1 MKQRVR
7 HLLSVLLVCA
17 MVLSLLPISVLAEE
31 LETPL
36 TTVTEPAEA
45 PKVEGEPGGEPAPE
59 PEPEPDPKP
68 AQTIYVSSEGNDVN
82 DGSNENPYATLAKAV
97 EQAEDGAVIYVMTNL
112 TVNTLARVTD
122 KHVTVTSVNPDNPV
136 TLTRGSVQG
145 ADNNQ
150 SHYNSAMIEVTTFAS
165 EDSDNASSVT
175 LTDIILDD
183 AGKHDGTYFAQTNM
197 EIKENTGGNLGFVQ
211 DSMVTAHGKG
221 NRAVNI
227 ILGDG
232 AVLKNYGGMS
242 AVYGTMNA
250 HITMLPGSKITAPD
264 VTDRVKSSS
273 TKPPKNE
280 TGPAGAVW
288 LQGAEFIMNDGAEIS
303 DMVGRA
309 VYADSGTATINGT
322 ISDISSDA
330 DMWQGKG
337 GVAVHV
343 RNNADVTFGSTALF
357 DNSNVSTKIDSAVF
371 VNQGSFEMV
380 NGSKIC
386 NLAGTA
392 VQGYGSKTQ
401 PAGSINITI
410 DGEIC
415 GIIDGG
421 NAINL
426 NESGGLYCKIGPNA
440 DIHHNTVW
448 AATLYAQGPGIVIDL
463 YGTIRDNTSTQYS
476 AGIWLANNFN
486 GAKLTMYGN
495 AKITGN
501 TSVNKGAAVIV
512 SEGTFTMNGGIISGN
527 YSHTKSLAG
536 GVSVRR
542 NGTFIMN
549 GGEITG
555 NTTTGY
561 GGGIRYNDDS
571 RENEYVILNGGTISG
586 NIANADAVLNE
597 ESGKYEFS
605 GGVSNDISVATH
617 KFGFIDRYVTIGDE
631 MVIGNENI
639 YFEKYGFTLDNPG
652 SDVKFGNA
660 STDCETAV
668 TIALA
673 GQYLTGVKGSLWY
686 QTSHDNFPMTVNGL
700 TYDNTKDLYAAVIE
714 TKADGTPVDNAAVKL
729 QVVEPDEDGS
739 CHLVLP
745 GNANGYAVVFLQEKD
760 DRARIVKVTPA
771 DITVYTGGESYSG
784 AVSGTSGSTEGLPE
798 PGFYITLS
806 DALEEDLEK
815 LASYTGEGPMDL
827 SGWISFEASTSS
839 GGPRSWTLE
848 RYDED
853 GESTV
858 TIDGKERYIYRLVA
872 PEGQDAVRVQFTNE
886 NGQAIPSDKF
896 VIDLDTLYQE
906 FDMSIYTNTV
916 DAGSVVAKVKDKTDQ
931 YTVSTSSGVLTVRGV
946 VNTETGTTDIVDKV
960 PSTAEN
966 VTAVAAEGTKY
977 LINNSNLE
985 VNDSTGVK
993 LLADNI
999 VEEGKQALTQYL
1011 LDGDYGL
1018 NNEFKFEYRYLD
1030 LVDSSNGNVWIRPS
1044 QPMTIF
1050 WPYPEG
1056 ADSNDTFYVIH
1067 FDGLDR
1073 NYDDLSNA
1081 LKNNQPE
1088 NCKITRTSGG
1098 ITFTVDS
1105 FSPFALVWKEGSSS
1119 GGGTGTRDDY
1129 TLHYVTNGGNHLSS
1143 ETKSSS
1149 WTKDYEDLP
1158 IPVRDGYTFEGWY
1171 WDLRLTEPVTG
1182 DVKVNKTTVTLYA
1195 KWSGGSYGPDDTGVS
1210 GWLETDKH
1218 NAFLSGYPDGS
1229 FQADKNMTRA
1239 EVAQMF
1245 YALLLDK
1252 NVTITK
1258 SFSDVPTDAWYA
1270 KAVNTLSSLGMLGGY
1285 PDGTFRP
1292 DAPITRAEFAAIA
1305 LAFAYDPA
1313 SASCSYTDVST
1324 SAWYYTYVAQA
1335 TTYGWIGGYPDGSFR
1350 PNNSITRAEVAVIVN
1365 NMLGRDADESYIN
1378 RNADELVSFVDLS
1391 KNHWA
1396 YYTIMESTNSHDYTA
1411 SSNGESWKA

>member
-36 TTVTEPAEA
+36 TTVTEPAKA
-45 PKVEGEPGGEPAPE
+45 PEVEGETEKVPAPE
-59 PEPEPDPKP
+59 PEPEPEPEA
-68 AQTIYVSSEGNDVN
+68 AQTIYVSKSGDDASGN
-82 DGSNENPYATLAKAV
+82 GTEQSPYASLAKAV
-97 EQAEDGAVIYVMTNL
+97 EAINGMVGTNFVIEVQCDL
-112 TVNTLARVTD
+112 TATKCARIIDKNVTIRGNG
-122 KHVTVTSVNPDNPV
+122 HTI
-136 TLTRGSVQG
+136 TRGDDFETIS
-145 ADNNQ
+145 DNYR
-150 SHYNSAMIEVTTFAS
+150 SWYNPAMIEVTTPNGKGA
-165 EDSDNASSVT
+165 SVT
-175 LTDIILDD
+175 LENITLDD
-183 AGKHDGTYFAQTNM
+183 AGMYEGEIFAQASNDG
-197 EIKENTGGNLGFVQ
+197 ESKSKVQ
-211 DSMVTAHGKG
+211 DAIVAAYGTSNATSK
-221 NRAVNI
+221 I
-227 ILGDG
+227 ILGEG
-232 AVLKNYGGMS
+232 AVLKNFGGMS
-242 AVYGTMNA
+242 AVRVTGGATLTMDV
-250 HITMLPGSKITAPD
+250 GSVICDDT
-264 VTDRVKSSS
+264 VTDRIKGAAGS
-273 TKPPKNE
+273 N
-280 TGPAGAVW
+280 GPAGAVW
-288 LQGAEFIMNDGAEIS
+288 VQGTNATMISGAEIRN
-303 DMVGRA
+303 VIGRA
-309 VYADSGTATINGT
+309 FYVDGGSATINGT
-322 ISDISSDA
+322 ISDITPDG
-330 DMWQGKG
+330 DMWQGKNG
-337 GVAVHV
+337 LAVHV
-343 RNNADVTFGSTALF
+343 RNSADVTFGSTALF

-476 AGIWLANNFN
+476 AGIWLANNFT
-486 GAKLTMYGN
+486 GAKLTMHDG
-495 AKITGN
+495 AKITDN
-501 TSVNKGAAVIV
+501 TSVDNGAAVIV
-512 SEGTFTMNGGIISGN
+512 SRGTFIMDGGTISDNCSVGN
-527 YSHTKSLAG
+527 ASLAG

-542 NGTFIMN
+542 SGSFTMN
-549 GGEITG
+549 AGQIIN

-561 GGGIRYNDDS
+561 GGGVQYNDDS
-571 RENEYVILNGGTISG
+571 WGNECITLNGGEISG
-586 NIANADAVLNE
+586 NFMKATATLNDE
-597 ESGKYEFS
+597 TGKYDFTNK
-605 GGVSNDISVATH
+605 VSNDFSVSTSA
-617 KFGFIDRYVTIGDE
+617 FSFIDRYVTIGND

-660 STDCETAV
+660 SKDCEDTV
-668 TIALA
+668 TTDLA

-714 TKADGTPVDNAAVKL
+714 TTADGTPVDNAAVKL
-729 QVVEPDEDGS
+729 QVVEPDEDGT

-806 DALEEDLEK
+806 DALDEDLRE
-815 LASYTGEGPMDL
+815 LANYTGEGPMDL

-839 GGPRSWTLE
+839 GDPRSWTLE

-886 NGQAIPSDKF
+886 NGEAIPSDEF

-916 DAGSVVAKVKDKTDQ
+916 DAGSVVAKVKGETDQ
-931 YTVSTSSGVLTVRGV
+931 YTVSTSSGMLTVRGV

-999 VEEGKQALTQYL
+999 VKEGKQALTEYL

-1018 NNEFKFEYRYLD
+1018 NNEFKFEYKYLD

-1081 LKNNQPE
+1081 LENNQPE

-1129 TLHYVTNGGNHLSS
+1129 TLHYVTNGGKHLSS
-1143 ETKSSS
+1143 ETKSSA

-1158 IPVRDGYTFEGWY
+1158 TPVRDGYTFEGWY

-1182 DVKVNKTTVTLYA
+1182 DVKVDKTTVTLYA
-1195 KWSGGSYGPDDTGVS
+1195 KWSNDNYGPDDTGVS
-1210 GWLETDKH
+1210 SWLETDEH

-1245 YALLLDK
+1245 YSLLLDK
-1252 NVTITK
+1252 DVKITK

-1313 SASCSYTDVST
+1313 SASCSYTDVNAN
-1324 SAWYYTYVAQA
+1324 AWYYTYVAQA

-1378 RNADELVSFVDLS
+1378 RNEDELVSFVDLS

-1396 YYTIMESTNSHDYTA
+1396 YYTIMEATNTHDYTT